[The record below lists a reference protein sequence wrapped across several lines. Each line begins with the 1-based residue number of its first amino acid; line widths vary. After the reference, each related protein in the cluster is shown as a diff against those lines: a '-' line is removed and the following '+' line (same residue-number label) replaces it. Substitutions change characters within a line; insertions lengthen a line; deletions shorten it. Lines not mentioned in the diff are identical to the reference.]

1 MVKSH
6 AIRLTTLLAI
16 AFLTGCY
23 GPRLQRDQSYPAD
36 WPEILSLGPEC
47 SDLDGTYSN
56 DGTVSRTN
64 GSLRTVLLTNILLR
78 RQLSAEA
85 KTVTLKV
92 RKQKFGLV
100 SYRTL
105 QVDVNYGKGIRDNF
119 SLGKVFSP
127 VSSNCDKG
135 AWIVRDTHLAGS
147 DDPYVRYIYLTR
159 APDGSLIVKIRFI
172 KYGWFPGLGYYK
184 KAEFSEWARFNS
196 VVD

>member
-1 MVKSH
+1 MVKRQ
-6 AIRLTTLLAI
+6 AIRLTALLAI

-56 DGTVSRTN
+56 DGTV
-64 GSLRTVLLTNILLR
+64 RTVLLTDILLR

-92 RKQKFGLV
+92 GKQKFGLV

-119 SLGKVFSP
+119 SLGKVFGD

-135 AWIVRDTHLAGS
+135 AWIVCDAHDSTS
-147 DDPYVRYIYLTR
+147 DDPYARYIYLTR
-159 APDGSLIVKIRFI
+159 ASDGSLIVKIRFI
-172 KYGWFPGLGYYK
+172 KYGWFLGLGYYK

>member
-6 AIRLTTLLAI
+6 AVRLTTLLAI

-23 GPRLQRDQSYPAD
+23 GPRLQRDQRYPAD

-56 DGTVSRTN
+56 DGTV
-64 GSLRTVLLTNILLR
+64 RTVLLTDILLR

-119 SLGKVFSP
+119 SLGKVFGP

-135 AWIVRDTHLAGS
+135 AWIVCDTHLAGS

-159 APDGSLIVKIRFI
+159 PSDGSLIVKIRFI
-172 KYGWFPGLGYYK
+172 KFGWFLGYYK